1 MINIYRKIRKQ
12 LAAEDKVGK
21 YLKYAIGEIVLV
33 VIGILIAL
41 QINNWNSQRKD
52 RIREQ
57 LFIEQLSADLQTT
70 VNEVKGIIV
79 FFQDRAMASGRV
91 IHAFYK
97 PESQN
102 ETIINDIF
110 IPLSNGPYMP
120 VMGSARALVSSGNI
134 DMIKSSEVRSAIISY
149 IETIE
154 AIVSDVGRYE
164 ESYYRKSII
173 DIYDQISLS
182 SFRADDY
189 KIRGLKPYL
198 QTEFSTAV
206 NPIPEEFDHFPFPVT
221 LDEFFKNERVFRAY
235 EFLLLSHRNTSYDY
249 QDMLNYTVKLLDLL
263 QSEGYV
269 FNQIQHVKDN
279 KELVFDMADL
289 KIIQAANLL
298 LSDSSK
304 WNNED
309 DRRCQTDIA
318 KEKYSLSCAL
328 LKASIDVTGEYVHRR
343 SAIQLVRNETKEIGS
358 NRDVFTHQLK
368 EWNNHP

>member
-173 DIYDQISLS
+173 DINEQISLS

-206 NPIPEEFDHFPFPVT
+206 NPIPDEFDHFPFP
-221 LDEFFKNERVFRAY
+221 D
-235 EFLLLSHRNTSYDY
+235 
-249 QDMLNYTVKLLDLL
+249 
-263 QSEGYV
+263 
-269 FNQIQHVKDN
+269 
-279 KELVFDMADL
+279 
-289 KIIQAANLL
+289 
-298 LSDSSK
+298 
-304 WNNED
+304 
-309 DRRCQTDIA
+309 C
-318 KEKYSLSCAL
+318 
-328 LKASIDVTGEYVHRR
+328 
-343 SAIQLVRNETKEIGS
+343 
-358 NRDVFTHQLK
+358 
-368 EWNNHP
+368 